1 MRVYQLRTHNM
12 ETNEKTDQTPQSDAN
27 PQGAGND
34 QAMGIIAYLG
44 PLCIVPI
51 LVAKDS
57 EFAMYHANQGL
68 ILFIVAIALS
78 FIAIVPI
85 LGWIISF
92 FGSIA
97 VVVLA
102 ILGIINAANM
112 EKKPLPLIGGY
123 QLLK

>member
-1 MRVYQLRTHNM
+1 M
-12 ETNEKTDQTPQSDAN
+12 ETDNKTQKTQEEDSSPEPVN
-27 PQGAGND
+27 ND

-78 FIAIVPI
+78 LFAIIPI

-112 EKKPLPLIGGY
+112 KKKPLPIIGGY

>member
-1 MRVYQLRTHNM
+1 M
-12 ETNEKTDQTPQSDAN
+12 EKNEKTEHESKENSSPEPVN
-27 PQGAGND
+27 ND
-34 QAMGIIAYLG
+34 QAMGIISYLG

-68 ILFIVAIALS
+68 ILFI
-78 FIAIVPI
+78 IAIGLSLFTIIPF

-92 FGSIA
+92 FGSIG
-97 VVVLA
+97 VVIMA

-112 EKKPLPLIGGY
+112 KKKPLPLIGGY
-123 QLLK
+123 QILK